1 MEFSSF
7 SSVIPEGKHVML
19 SYHTNSRDVVSKISR
34 ILQDAHIPVWFDEN
48 SYMSNLHDRY
58 GFENC
63 FFPLKPVIVLFIVL
77 VWLMG

>member
-1 MEFSSF
+1 MEFLSF
-7 SSVIPEGKHVML
+7 STVIPEGKHVML

-34 ILQDAHIPVWFDEN
+34 ILEDEHIPVWFDEN
-48 SYMSNLHDRY
+48 SDVSNLHDRY

-63 FFPLKPVIVLFIVL
+63 FFPLKSVIVLFIGL